1 MYSFTS
7 TPYYTERNMQM
18 IDSKPLAFDAVED
31 IFYQIQA
38 AERSEKPK

>member
-1 MYSFTS
+1 
-7 TPYYTERNMQM
+7 MQM

-38 AERSEKPK
+38 AERSEKPNCSQYFYKR